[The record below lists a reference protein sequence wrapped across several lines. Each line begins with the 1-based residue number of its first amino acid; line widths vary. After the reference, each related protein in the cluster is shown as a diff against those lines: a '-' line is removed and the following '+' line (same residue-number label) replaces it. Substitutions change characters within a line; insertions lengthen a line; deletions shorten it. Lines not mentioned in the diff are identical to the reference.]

1 MLCNGGEGRNSI
13 VTEATT
19 WRSILGTLISDPQ
32 EKQRLAEAAGISPLT
47 LTRWA
52 TTDASPQQESWR
64 RLLKVCPPAYA
75 SLLNRLIAQERRD
88 FSLIGAT
95 PDGYAA
101 ETIPSEVYAD
111 VLEIKATKPPFI
123 RFSLITQRL
132 VSALLEQLDP
142 GTVGVGVTLLACTV
156 PRGDRPV
163 RSLHVIGGD
172 ATAPLRQKMSG
183 VVVYLVGI
191 EALAGYAVTHG
202 RLYSLQHMEHDI
214 IPSIKIAGIESA
226 VACPLR
232 DGSRIAG
239 SLSLCSTQP
248 NYFPLSHFPLIE
260 SYANL
265 AALAFSEEQFYPPE
279 RIQLS
284 ILPNQQRQY
293 VAFSNF
299 RNRVR
304 SLLNEAIR
312 NQQPL
317 NIKEAERQVWQQLEE
332 ELLAVPFLKG
342 EESDINA
349 LP

>member
-1 MLCNGGEGRNSI
+1 M
-13 VTEATT
+13 TEASN

-32 EKQRLAEAAGISPLT
+32 EKQRLAEAAGISPST
-47 LTRWA
+47 LTRWV
-52 TTDASPQQESWR
+52 TTEASPQQESLR
-64 RLLKVCPPAYA
+64 RLLKVCPPTYA
-75 SLLNRLIAQERRD
+75 LSLGRLIAQERGD
-88 FSLIGAT
+88 FSLLSAVQ
-95 PDGYAA
+95 DSYAA
-101 ETIPSEVYAD
+101 PTIPSEVYAD
-111 VLEIKATKPPFI
+111 VLEIKATKPPFM
-123 RFSLITQRL
+123 RFWLITQRL
-132 VSALLEQLDP
+132 VPALLEQLDP

-156 PRGDRPV
+156 PRGDMPV

-172 ATAPLRQKMSG
+172 ATAPLKQKMSG

-191 EALAGYAVTHG
+191 EALAGYAVTYG
-202 RLYSLQHMEHDI
+202 RLYSLQHMEHNI
-214 IPSIKIAGIESA
+214 IPFIKIAGVESA

-232 DGSRIAG
+232 DGNRIAG
-239 SLSLCSTQP
+239 CLSLSSTQP
-248 NYFPLSHFPLIE
+248 NYFLLSHFPLIE

-284 ILPNQQRQY
+284 ILPNQQRQH

-304 SLLNEAIR
+304 SLLNEAVR
-312 NQQPL
+312 NQQSL

-332 ELLAVPFLKG
+332 ELLAVPFSKV
-342 EESDINA
+342 EKSDINA